1 MKLFACLRTS
11 NSQAGKQANGKSGQ
25 RGRAKRKIPFWM
37 NVAIALVAPFICT
50 HSSNGNVL
58 CPSQGESQHPLTVG
72 CLASFALVIWAS
84 RLAPGEQTISE
95 KQQNTQRNEEFNSAL
110 ASELRANSLQ
120 QVAHFANGLKHSS
133 IAKPVKGKYNIESE
147 SIKLHNWEENINLRD
162 TENGLLLSIRA
173 INNSIKLSVSTH
185 CSSNLPIK
193 LQRAGHDICQV
204 NTIHVSSM
212 WRKDRGGQSWTTA

>member
-1 MKLFACLRTS
+1 MPS
-11 NSQAGKQANGKSGQ
+11 NVEWPSGQ
-25 RGRAKRKIPFWM
+25 TGKREKRTKRKPERKIPFWM

-95 KQQNTQRNEEFNSAL
+95 KQQNTQRNEEFNWAL

-120 QVAHFANGLKHSS
+120 QVAHLANGLKHSS

-147 SIKLHNWEENINLRD
+147 SIKLQSQLRGKHKFERHWKWII
-162 TENGLLLSIRA
+162 TFPPRN
-173 INNSIKLSVSTH
+173 KQFH
-185 CSSNLPIK
+185 
-193 LQRAGHDICQV
+193 
-204 NTIHVSSM
+204 
-212 WRKDRGGQSWTTA
+212 